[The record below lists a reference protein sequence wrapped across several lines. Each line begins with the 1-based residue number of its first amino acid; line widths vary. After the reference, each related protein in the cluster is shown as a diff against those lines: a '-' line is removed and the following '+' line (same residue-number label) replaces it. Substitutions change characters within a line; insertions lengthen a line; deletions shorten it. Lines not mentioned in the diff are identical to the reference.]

1 MNKSNQINFIDLF
14 SGCGGFSEGLL
25 QTKKY
30 NALAHVEWDLPMVSV
45 LRKRLHEKWN
55 MTKEDTLKSVIHF
68 DIQKTKELLH
78 GKWSESSKRLYADT
92 NHNTTIL
99 EGLHGVCEGK
109 PIDLIIGG
117 PPCQA
122 YSIAGRAQDEHSMK
136 YDYRNYL
143 FEAFVEVVSSFS
155 PKMFIFENV
164 PGILSAKPGGR
175 LVIERIYDAFNKIG
189 YEILEPKN
197 IKNAK
202 IDASVYGV
210 PQKRQRVF
218 IIGIR
223 KGNNRLK
230 EIYDSIKSFE
240 DNENIQSL
248 RSAIGHLPKFKSV
261 IRNEK
266 PSYIQLDKNYI
277 KNHEPRYQNTRDIK
291 IFKDW
296 VQLEMNNL
304 STEEKKKYYF
314 QMTGKK
320 SNHVKYRS
328 LHWDKPSQTIVAHL
342 YKDGLMFIHP
352 DQHQS
357 RSITIKEA
365 ALIQTFP
372 EDFDFCTTMGNS
384 FKMIGNAVPP
394 LMAKKIAEAVYKFL

>member
-45 LRKRLHEKWN
+45 LRNRLHEKWN

-143 FEAFVEVVSSFS
+143 FEAFVKVVSSFS

-189 YEILEPKN
+189 YEILEPK
-197 IKNAK
+197 K
-202 IDASVYGV
+202 
-210 PQKRQRVF
+210 F
-218 IIGIR
+218 I
-223 KGNNRLK
+223 NSCCLLS
-230 EIYDSIKSFE
+230 DS
-240 DNENIQSL
+240 
-248 RSAIGHLPKFKSV
+248 
-261 IRNEK
+261 
-266 PSYIQLDKNYI
+266 
-277 KNHEPRYQNTRDIK
+277 T
-291 IFKDW
+291 
-296 VQLEMNNL
+296 
-304 STEEKKKYYF
+304 
-314 QMTGKK
+314 
-320 SNHVKYRS
+320 
-328 LHWDKPSQTIVAHL
+328 
-342 YKDGLMFIHP
+342 
-352 DQHQS
+352 
-357 RSITIKEA
+357 
-365 ALIQTFP
+365 
-372 EDFDFCTTMGNS
+372 
-384 FKMIGNAVPP
+384 
-394 LMAKKIAEAVYKFL
+394 